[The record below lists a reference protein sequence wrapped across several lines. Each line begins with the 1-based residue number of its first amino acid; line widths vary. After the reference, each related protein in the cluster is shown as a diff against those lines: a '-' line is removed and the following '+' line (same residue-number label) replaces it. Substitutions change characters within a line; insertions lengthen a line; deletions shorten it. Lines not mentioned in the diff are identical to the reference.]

1 MKKVAII
8 QSNYI
13 PWKGYFDIIHDVD
26 LFIFLDDVQYTV
38 RDWRNRNKIKTPQGL
53 RWLSVPVGADR
64 DRLIHQVEILDD
76 GWAKKH
82 WETIKYSYSKTPHF
96 KSYREFFEYVYLE
109 LAWTNLSELNQFLIK
124 RISREFLNIET
135 EFRDSR
141 EFVAQ
146 GEKTDRLLDLLI
158 KAGATFYLSGPS
170 AKSYIDDSKFR
181 AAGME
186 LAYKDYSHYPEYP
199 QPFPPFEHAV
209 SILDLLFNCGPDAP
223 NYVWGSRKRNQ
234 EQQLEKSIVYEPA
247 NAI

>member
-64 DRLIHQVEILDD
+64 DRLIHQVEIVDD

-96 KSYREFFEYVYLE
+96 KKYREFFEYVYLDS
-109 LAWTNLSELNQFLIK
+109 AWTNLSELNQFLIK
-124 RISREFLNIET
+124 RISQEFLGIET

-141 EFVAQ
+141 EFAAQ
-146 GEKTDRLLDLLI
+146 GEKTDRLLDLLV
-158 KAGATFYLSGPS
+158 KAGATSYLSGPS

-181 AAGME
+181 ADGIE
-186 LAYKDYSHYPEYP
+186 LAYKDYSHYREYP

-223 NYVWGSRKRNQ
+223 NYVWGSRNQ
-234 EQQLEKSIVYEPA
+234 EQQLETSIVYEPA
-247 NAI
+247 SAA